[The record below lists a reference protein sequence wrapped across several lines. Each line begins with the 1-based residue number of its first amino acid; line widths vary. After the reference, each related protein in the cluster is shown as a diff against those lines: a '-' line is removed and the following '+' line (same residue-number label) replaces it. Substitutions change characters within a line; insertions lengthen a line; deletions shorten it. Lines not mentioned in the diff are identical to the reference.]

1 MARKKKNSFLF
12 CFLFN
17 NQDGEVRVTITIQVR
32 LQVIWTDVR
41 TELEFAIQ
49 TFTSKGID
57 YPGGMALGKAMG
69 GY

>member
-1 MARKKKNSFLF
+1 MARKKKHSFLF